1 MKKSEKKSAG
11 LAGRFGIIFFGGS
24 HPEIIGRS
32 RPINLT
38 SGGED
43 SENSEGSESSE
54 SSEGL

>member
-1 MKKSEKKSAG
+1 MKKSSKKNLPGWPAD
-11 LAGRFGIIFFGGS
+11 LGIIFFEG

-43 SENSEGSESSE
+43 SEDSENSEGSE
-54 SSEGL
+54 GL